1 MGIVWQSDL
10 EQPTPLPE
18 RLPDLALPPLPRRT
32 RRRTWLLLV
41 LLLVTLAFALSHE
54 TRTSQ
59 LQAWALSR
67 YAESLVYRLQ
77 PGPSD
82 ALFFPEAGP
91 FDKRLGYAYLPQM
104 LERLQAR
111 DYVIQQQVRFSPALR
126 AYSRKGFFV
135 PYPEKIQSGL
145 LISDCRGTRL
155 YQFHYPQHLYTRFD
169 DIPPLV
175 VDSLLFIENRNL
187 LEPGEP
193 QANPAV
199 DWPRFAKA
207 ALSQLGKAVG
217 RREQSAGGSTLATQ
231 LEKYRHAPDGLTLS
245 AADKLRQMLSASV
258 RAYQAG
264 PETLDTRQRIVRDY
278 LNSVPLSAVPGHGE
292 VHGLAEG
299 LRVWFGADFTQV
311 NLLLY
316 PSRSPQA
323 SAAERGLALRQVL
336 SLMIAQRRPTYYLGR
351 GRPALA
357 ELTDS
362 HIRLLAS
369 GGLIDPAMRAAALA
383 VQVRYRDWVQNPTLQ
398 PGVGNK
404 GINLTRSRLSGLLNR
419 PL

>member
-145 LISDCRGTRL
+145 LISDCRGTPL

-311 NLLLY
+311 NLLLD

-336 SLMIAQRRPTYYLGR
+336 SLMIAQRRPTYYLG
-351 GRPALA
+351 
-357 ELTDS
+357 
-362 HIRLLAS
+362 
-369 GGLIDPAMRAAALA
+369 
-383 VQVRYRDWVQNPTLQ
+383 
-398 PGVGNK
+398 
-404 GINLTRSRLSGLLNR
+404 
-419 PL
+419 